1 MCTSHEHEAIFP
13 VMNVKALFGKLI
25 RFDLTENTL
34 PVMKEEKEVKDRLSV
49 GPSVMVM
56 MFSSMILL
64 RDTQLSLKTN
74 IHND

>member
-1 MCTSHEHEAIFP
+1 
-13 VMNVKALFGKLI
+13 MNVKALFGKLI

-49 GPSVMVM
+49 MVR
-56 MFSSMILL
+56 MFS
-64 RDTQLSLKTN
+64 QLSLKTN